1 MNCAKSLRLSGPAS
15 ALPGAVGSPSSQA
28 HSFYPHI
35 SIFKERMLLSSSG
48 IERER
53 KMIASAAHTTVTSCE
68 SMRQIRLK
76 ACRWR
81 DMLWQTVLEDLA
93 ERDPDAARA
102 ARAATLP
109 RWRACSASG
118 ASTQAAALAWRYLD
132 YEARKDWLWI
142 CTAMQQMLM
151 RGALELQRAVGYAR
165 EGNSPHRV

>member
-28 HSFYPHI
+28 HSFYLHI
-35 SIFKERMLLSSSG
+35 SIFKERMLLRSSG

-53 KMIASAAHTTVTSCE
+53 KMIASAAQTTVTSCE

-81 DMLWQTVLEDLA
+81 DILWQSVLEDLA
-93 ERDPDAARA
+93 ERDPAAARA
-102 ARAATLP
+102 ARAATPP
-109 RWRACSASG
+109 RRGACSASG

-151 RGALELQRAVGYAR
+151 RGALELQRAIGHAR